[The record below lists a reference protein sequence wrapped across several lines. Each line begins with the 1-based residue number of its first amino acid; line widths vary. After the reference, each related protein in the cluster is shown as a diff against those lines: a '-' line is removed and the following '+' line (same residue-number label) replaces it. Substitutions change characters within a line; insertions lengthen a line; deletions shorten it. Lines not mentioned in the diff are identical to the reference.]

1 MSAAQRADVLIT
13 ELEKVLR
20 PVLGIDRAAN
30 IREFRD
36 VEGGAR
42 YLPRPDVRIAH
53 HFDLKPAFLIFDPA
67 CGSLGIV
74 DVVLPAPDDDEKKT
88 RKAVRDSIDRA
99 TYARHLLLRDPRL
112 RGHAALTVELVLL
125 TGDETP
131 SERDALV
138 TIGEELRSAL
148 RDSDSLFH
156 VGIGVLC
163 YSGGAFKEGSLRR
176 AFPWLLK
183 ATREWFGSPHAQPAV
198 TPGNGRSLRE
208 IRLSNYRLPGD
219 RHLKLSPTRVHL
231 VHGPNGSG
239 KSSIVEA
246 LELVTTGSVE
256 RLTRASETK
265 YDGVIKNRGSKDP
278 AAIVLGWTVDG
289 GVRVLDSSRQ
299 VIETGI
305 SDALAKEL
313 PASSF
318 RLDQPLMDRLVGQFP
333 HERARHYLETFF
345 IEARESLTE
354 YGAASD
360 AWQPHA
366 PKLEQV
372 MKTLEGGKQALAS
385 LAGWRAAPTTAGRAH
400 EEFPVLLNRWLEQT
414 AALDLVRRER
424 AVRATVKSA
433 RATGWQSDD
442 RTVTQAVSAL
452 DADRDAT
459 AFDGYEKALADSV
472 AKLQQTL
479 EPLTAPAPPSSGST
493 SAEHVTPTQ
502 VQTLNAIG
510 LWLYSTDVFRAEGP
524 FGDAVARVIGS
535 GQVGAYGTL
544 PIGGDKWAD
553 LAIQQVDAALNACKT
568 VQGGQ
573 DPPRWPL
580 PGECPDY
587 DGAANAQRALLEAAK
602 KVSTQFVDK
611 LRPQPGHSGEY
622 DGSLIAAINEMMAL
636 FTPARWAYSDIR
648 LPSTVQDGKVGV
660 NIELGEH
667 ERPVRAELHLNTA
680 ELNLFTVALFLL
692 CATRIHKPLNALLM
706 DDPLQNMDEL
716 TATALAR
723 GLAKLIRLWARM
735 GRREEVLLLFH
746 GSGDLE
752 RFGAEVPAAKYQLPW
767 LTPSASS
774 SEITIEAV
782 GTAGDVLVVQP
793 IKHLID
799 VKARPQ
805 EPASDTSAL

>member
-1 MSAAQRADVLIT
+1 MSSTQRADVLIAA
-13 ELEKVLR
+13 LEAVLR
-20 PVLGIDRAAN
+20 PVLGVLPVAN
-30 IREFRD
+30 IREFHD
-36 VEGGAR
+36 TDGGAR
-42 YLPRPDVRIAH
+42 YLLRPDVRIAH

-74 DVVLPAPDDDEKKT
+74 DVVLPSPGDDEQKT
-88 RKAVRDSIDRA
+88 RRAVRDQIDRA

-112 RGHAALTVELVLL
+112 RATVVGHAALTVELVLL
-125 TGDETP
+125 TGDETS
-131 SERDALV
+131 SERSALV

-156 VGIGVLC
+156 IGIGVLC

-183 ATREWFGSPHAQPAV
+183 ATSEWLGSAHAQPVVPA
-198 TPGNGRSLRE
+198 PNRGRLGE
-208 IRLSNYRLPGD
+208 IRLTNYRLPGD
-219 RHLKLSPTRVHL
+219 RHIKLSPTRVHL
-231 VHGPNGSG
+231 LHGPNGSG
-239 KSSIVEA
+239 KSSIAEA
-246 LELVTTGSVE
+246 LELVTTGAVE
-256 RLTRASETK
+256 RLTRAGETK
-265 YDGVIKNRGSKDP
+265 YDEVIKNRAVAGA
-278 AAIVLGWTVDG
+278 AAIALGWTVDG
-289 GVRVLDSSRQ
+289 VARDIDQSRK
-299 VIETGI
+299 VIATGI
-305 SDALAKEL
+305 EDALDKDL

-345 IEARESLTE
+345 TEARESLTE

-360 AWQPHA
+360 IWQKHA
-366 PKLEQV
+366 PTIEQV
-372 MKTLEGGKQALAS
+372 IKTLDAGRQALVS
-385 LAGWRAAPTTAGRAH
+385 LGVWRAARTAAAATD
-400 EEFPVLLNRWLEQT
+400 EEFPVLLNRWLEKT

-424 AVRATVKSA
+424 AVRATVKAA
-433 RATGWQSDD
+433 RADGWQPDD
-442 RTVTQAVSAL
+442 RTVTEAVNAL

-459 AFDGYEKALADSV
+459 IFDGYEKALADSI
-472 AKLQQTL
+472 ARLQETL
-479 EPLTAPAPPSSGST
+479 EPLTAPGSPSAGST
-493 SAEHVTPTQ
+493 TAQRVTATQ
-502 VQTLNAIG
+502 AQTLNTIG
-510 LWLYSTDVFRAEGP
+510 RWLYSHEVFNTAGP

-535 GQVGAYGTL
+535 GQMGTYGPL

-553 LAIQQVDAALNACKT
+553 LPIQQIDEALQACKT

-573 DPPRWPL
+573 EPPKWPL

-587 DGAANAQRALLEAAK
+587 TTVADAGRALLEAGK
-602 KVSTQFVDK
+602 KLSTQFVDK
-611 LRPQPGHSGEY
+611 LRPPPGSDEPDRRDEY

-648 LPSTVQDGKVGV
+648 LPSTVKDGKVGV

-692 CATRIHKPLNALLM
+692 CATRIRKPLNVLLM

-716 TATALAR
+716 TSTALAR
-723 GLAKLIRLWARM
+723 GLAKLIRLWHRM
-735 GRREEVLLLFH
+735 KRGEEVLLLFH

-752 RFGAEVPAAKYQLPW
+752 RFAAEVPAAKYQLPW

-774 SEITIEAV
+774 SEIKIEAV
-782 GTAGDVLVVQP
+782 GKVGNVLAVQSL
-793 IKHLID
+793 KELVD
-799 VKARPQ
+799 LRPKR
-805 EPASDTSAL
+805 